1 MEQFTF
7 PIFAEKSEVSD
18 LGLLKL
24 LLPEYLVDYFEVVNY
39 KSEGEKLHLYFEE
52 KNLPPIEYAKDKLS
66 SKGFHDEIV
75 VQDFPVRGQ
84 HAFLHIKR
92 RRWMNHRMNLV
103 VSRNWDLLA
112 KGTKMTADFAAF
124 LKEINRI

>member
-1 MEQFTF
+1 M
-7 PIFAEKSEVSD
+7 AD

-24 LLPEYLVDYFEVVNY
+24 LLPEYLVDYFDVVEY

-52 KNLPPIEYAKDKLS
+52 KNNPPQEFGKDKLS
-66 SKGFHDEIV
+66 SKGFHNEVV
-75 VQDFPVRGQ
+75 VQDFPIRGQ

-92 RRWMNHRMNLV
+92 RRWLNHRTNLV

-112 KGTKMTADFAAF
+112 KGTRMTADFAAF
-124 LKEINRI
+124 LKELSRF